1 MNNTTDDPA
10 DRLRRSAGSA
20 DTAPELAPELVTSA
34 SRRRAPRLINHGQ
47 VTRAASV
54 SMAAVAAVAV
64 GSLVIA
70 NPFAPRA
77 PLFTA
82 AEGSGPASPQSS
94 ALAEDARIG
103 LWINYEYLAGDG
115 LSGDSGRGSVYQL
128 QRVGTPEQVL
138 RDAAAEFGLA
148 GEPVESAYFDPAYPT
163 YVIGAEDGTAPS
175 LTVTWTGTGSWWY
188 SNPAAYPPPVCERV
202 VGQDENGESFEYDD
216 CVQPEIENSL
226 APSGAEA
233 QALAA
238 EVFASTGLEVEADDV
253 RIIADEWQTMAAA
266 SLTVD
271 GVATAVEYAMAW
283 SPTGE
288 IAWATGH
295 AIDVV
300 DRGEFDTVSAVTAVE
315 RLSDWRWFGAAGP
328 DYQGGMN
335 IFAAESGLARD
346 AGAPVGSPDTS
357 VSSPVEVP
365 GGTEP
370 GATEPS
376 EPAEPTEPGDPG
388 TEPSEPTDP
397 GTGEEPLPVDPG
409 TEPEPLPTIEPEPLP
424 EPMPEPETVTI
435 TVDEAEATLLLM
447 WDSQGN
453 AWLVPGYAMPH
464 PDGWF
469 NSIVSLIEGVIE
481 LPAPF
486 EGEIMP
492 FVEETVVED

>member
-1 MNNTTDDPA
+1 M
-10 DRLRRSAGSA
+10 
-20 DTAPELAPELVTSA
+20 SA
-34 SRRRAPRLINHGQ
+34 SSRRAPRLINHGRA
-47 VTRAASV
+47 TRAASV

-64 GSLVIA
+64 GSLVIV

-82 AEGSGPASPQSS
+82 ADGTGPASAQSS
-94 ALAEDARIG
+94 ALAEDARIAM
-103 LWINYEYLAGDG
+103 WINYEYLAGDG
-115 LSGDSGRGSVYQL
+115 LSTDSGRGSVYQL

-138 RDAAAEFGLA
+138 RDAAAQFGLD
-148 GEPVESAYFDPAYPT
+148 GDVGESAYFDPAYPT

-202 VGQDENGESFEYDD
+202 VGEDENGESFEYDD

-226 APSGAEA
+226 APNAADA
-233 QALAA
+233 QAQAA
-238 EVFASTGLEVEADDV
+238 AIFGATGLDVDADDI

-271 GVATAVEYAMAW
+271 GVATAIEYAMAW
-283 SPTGE
+283 APTGE

-300 DRGEFDTVSAVTAVE
+300 DRGEFNTVSATPAVE

-328 DYQGGMN
+328 DFQGGMS
-335 IFAAESGLARD
+335 ILAAETGLARD

-357 VSSPVEVP
+357 VSSPVDEP

-370 GATEPS
+370 GQGDPG
-376 EPAEPTEPGDPG
+376 EPAPTEPGTSEPGEPG
-388 TEPSEPTDP
+388 TDPVDP
-397 GTGEEPLPVDPG
+397 GTGEEPKPVDPG

-424 EPMPEPETVTI
+424 EPLPEPETVTV

-447 WDSQGN
+447 WDSEGN
-453 AWLVPGYAMPH
+453 AWLVPGFAMPH

-469 NSIVSLIEGVIE
+469 NTIVSLIEGVIE

-486 EGEIMP
+486 EGEITP
-492 FVEETVVED
+492 YVEETVVED

>member
-1 MNNTTDDPA
+1 MNEHTSDPA

-20 DTAPELAPELVTSA
+20 DSAPELAPELVTSA
-34 SRRRAPRLINHGQ
+34 SSRRAPRLINHGR

-77 PLFTA
+77 PLFLA
-82 AEGSGPASPQSS
+82 AEGSGPASAQSS
-94 ALAEDARIG
+94 ALAEDARMAM
-103 LWINYEYLAGDG
+103 WINYEYLAGNG
-115 LSGDSGRGSVYQL
+115 LSTDAGRGSVYQL

-138 RDAAAEFGLA
+138 RDAAAEFGL
-148 GEPVESAYFDPAYPT
+148 GGDVVESAYFDPAYPT

-175 LTVTWTGTGSWWY
+175 LTVTWSGTGSWWY
-188 SNPAAYPPPVCERV
+188 SNPSAYPPPVCERV
-202 VGQDENGESFEYDD
+202 AGQDENGESFEYDD
-216 CVQPEIENSL
+216 CVQPPIENSL

-233 QALAA
+233 QAQAA
-238 EVFASTGLEVEADDV
+238 ELFGATGLDVDADEI

-266 SLTVD
+266 SLTVE
-271 GVATAVEYAMAW
+271 GVATAIEYAMAW
-283 SPTGE
+283 APTGE

-295 AIDVV
+295 AIDVI
-300 DRGEFDTVSAVTAVE
+300 DRGEFDTVSAVSAVE

-335 IFAAESGLARD
+335 ILAAESGVARD
-346 AGAPVGSPDTS
+346 AGAPLGSPDIS
-357 VSSPVEVP
+357 VSSPVDEP
-365 GGTEP
+365 GGSEP
-370 GATEPS
+370 GTGEPS
-376 EPAEPTEPGDPG
+376 EPAPTEPGTSEPGEPG
-388 TEPSEPTDP
+388 TEPVEPIDP
-397 GTGEEPLPVDPG
+397 GTGEEPKPVDPG
-409 TEPEPLPTIEPEPLP
+409 TESEPEPLP
-424 EPMPEPETVTI
+424 EPETVTV

-453 AWLVPGYAMPH
+453 AWLVPGFAMPH

-469 NSIVSLIEGVIE
+469 NTIVSIIEGVIE
-481 LPAPF
+481 LPPPF

-492 FVEETVVED
+492 SVEETVVED

>member
-1 MNNTTDDPA
+1 MTNTTDDPA

-20 DTAPELAPELVTSA
+20 ESAPELSPELVTAA
-34 SRRRAPRLINHGQ
+34 SSRRAPRLINHGRA
-47 VTRAASV
+47 TRAASV

-70 NPFAPRA
+70 NPFAPRD

-82 AEGSGPASPQSS
+82 AEGGSPSSGVS
-94 ALAEDARIG
+94 ATSFAEDARIAM
-103 LWINYEYLAGDG
+103 WVNYEYLAGDG
-115 LSGDSGRGSVYQL
+115 LSTDAGRGSVYQL

-148 GEPVESAYFDPAYPT
+148 GDPVESAYFDPAYPT

-216 CVQPEIENSL
+216 CVQPEISPSL

-238 EVFASTGLEVEADDV
+238 EVFASTGLEVDTDDI
-253 RIIADEWQTMAAA
+253 RIVADEWQTMAAA

-271 GVATAVEYAMAW
+271 GVATAIEYAMAW
-283 SPTGE
+283 APTGE

-300 DRGEFDTVSAVTAVE
+300 ERGEFDTVSPVAAVE

-335 IFAAESGLARD
+335 ILAAESGLARD
-346 AGAPVGSPDTS
+346 AQAFVGSPDST
-357 VSSPVEVP
+357 VSSPVDEPSV
-365 GGTEP
+365 TEP
-370 GATEPS
+370 GTTEPGTTEPGEPAPT
-376 EPAEPTEPGDPG
+376 EPAEPADPG
-388 TEPSEPTDP
+388 TEPVEPIDP
-397 GTGEEPLPVDPG
+397 GTGEEPLPVDP
-409 TEPEPLPTIEPEPLP
+409 PI
-424 EPMPEPETVTI
+424 EPMPEPETVTV

-447 WDSQGN
+447 WDSEGN

-469 NSIVSLIEGVIE
+469 NTIVSLIEGVIE

-486 EGEIMP
+486 EGEITP
-492 FVEETVVED
+492 YVEETVVED

>member
-1 MNNTTDDPA
+1 MNTNHDDPA
-10 DRLRRSAGSA
+10 DRLRRSANSA
-20 DTAPELAPELVTSA
+20 STAPELAPELVTSA
-34 SRRRAPRLINHGQ
+34 SSRRAPRLINHGR

-82 AEGSGPASPQSS
+82 AEGSGMASAQSS
-94 ALAEDARIG
+94 ALAEDARIAM
-103 LWINYEYLAGDG
+103 WINYEYLAGDA
-115 LSGDSGRGSVYQL
+115 LSTDSGRGSVYQL

-138 RDAAAEFGLA
+138 RDAAAEFGLT

-188 SNPAAYPPPVCERV
+188 NNPAAYPPPVCERV
-202 VGQDENGESFEYDD
+202 VGEDENGESFEYDD
-216 CVQPEIENSL
+216 CVQPVISPSL
-226 APSGAEA
+226 APSGDEA
-233 QALAA
+233 RALAA
-238 EVFASTGLEVEADDV
+238 EVFASTGLEVNVGDV
-253 RIIADEWQTMAAA
+253 RIVADEWQTMAAA

-271 GVATAVEYAMAW
+271 GVATALEYAMAW
-283 SPTGE
+283 SPTGD

-295 AIDVV
+295 SIDVV
-300 DRGEFDTVSAVTAVE
+300 DRGQFDTVSPVTAVE

-328 DYQGGMN
+328 DYQGGMS
-335 IFAAESGLARD
+335 ILAAESGLARD

-357 VSSPVEVP
+357 VSSPVGEP
-365 GGTEP
+365 GVTEP
-370 GATEPS
+370 GITEPGTT
-376 EPAEPTEPGDPG
+376 EPGEPGPSEPTEPADPG
-388 TEPSEPTDP
+388 TEPVEPIDP
-397 GTGEEPLPVDPG
+397 GTGEEPLPVDP
-409 TEPEPLPTIEPEPLP
+409 PF
-424 EPMPEPETVTI
+424 EPMPEPETVTV

-447 WDSQGN
+447 WDSEGN
-453 AWLVPGYAMPH
+453 AWLVPGFAMPH

-492 FVEETVVED
+492 YVEETVVED

>member
-1 MNNTTDDPA
+1 MNEHTSDPA

-20 DTAPELAPELVTSA
+20 DSAPELAPELVTSA
-34 SRRRAPRLINHGQ
+34 SSRRAPRLINHGR

-77 PLFTA
+77 PLFLA
-82 AEGSGPASPQSS
+82 AEGSGPASAQSS
-94 ALAEDARIG
+94 ALAEDARIA

-115 LSGDSGRGSVYQL
+115 LSTDSGRGNVYQL

-175 LTVTWTGTGSWWY
+175 LTVTWAGTGSWWY

-202 VGQDENGESFEYDD
+202 SGQDENGESFEYDD
-216 CVQPEIENSL
+216 CVQAQIENSL

-233 QALAA
+233 QAQAA
-238 EVFASTGLEVEADDV
+238 ELFGATGLDVDADEI

-266 SLTVD
+266 SLTVE
-271 GVATAVEYAMAW
+271 GVATAIEYAMAW
-283 SPTGE
+283 APTGE

-295 AIDVV
+295 AIDII
-300 DRGEFDTVSAVTAVE
+300 DRGGFDTVSAVSAVE
-315 RLSDWRWFGAAGP
+315 RLTDWRWFGAAGP

-335 IFAAESGLARD
+335 ILAAESGVARD
-346 AGAPVGSPDTS
+346 AGAPLGSPDTS
-357 VSSPVEVP
+357 VSSPVE
-365 GGTEP
+365 EP
-370 GATEPS
+370 GTGEPG
-376 EPAEPTEPGDPG
+376 EPEPTEPGTSEPGEPG
-388 TEPSEPTDP
+388 TEPVEPIDP
-397 GTGEEPLPVDPG
+397 GTGEEPKPVDPG
-409 TEPEPLPTIEPEPLP
+409 TEPEPLPTIEPEP
-424 EPMPEPETVTI
+424 MPEPETVTV
-435 TVDEAEATLLLM
+435 TVDDAEATLLLM
-447 WDSQGN
+447 RDSQGN
-453 AWLVPGYAMPH
+453 AWLVPGFAMPH

-469 NSIVSLIEGVIE
+469 NTIVSLIEGVIE

-486 EGEIMP
+486 DGEITP
-492 FVEETVVED
+492 YVEETVIED